1 MEGGFLLSGE
11 IGHTPSSHRPN
22 PCGRTNGGKTCRP
35 SGFQPLDAPLDLDEA
50 RVFRQEGGRQA
61 THQPTSLLSFPR
73 LWPKRVQ
80 SQVNAAPDE
89 TSRMATHR
97 LAPSGGYHSLGPLPC
112 GIGRAAMQ
120 PTMHCPIHG
129 RAVLPCSPLCASA
142 LSPASVCVVAVALRL
157 LSPSMSLSG
166 VLGVPCHRG
175 YDAMQRSIRGAAQH
189 TPPGDNTSTSRRV
202 TCRGEMAGGPS
213 RSWCCDAAES
223 WRSGGLCAGGR
234 GQAAQHA
241 PLRLPTAL
249 CTVPA
254 AASRYCASISPT
266 HN

>member
-1 MEGGFLLSGE
+1 MPTIWVS
-11 IGHTPSSHRPN
+11 TPRCP
-22 PCGRTNGGKTCRP
+22 PGPGR
-35 SGFQPLDAPLDLDEA
+35 SA
-50 RVFRQEGGRQA
+50 RVSTGGGQTGNPPA
-61 THQPTSLLSFPR
+61 HQPTSLLSFPR

-166 VLGVPCHRG
+166 VQGVPCHRG